1 MQKIILILILVLIFI
16 TFLAAFFYF
25 EKYGFQFEVPIIE
38 KAKPPDVSGEVKEF
52 QPYQYTIKGITLNI
66 THPLSYPNLRWE
78 KMPVLVKI
86 DSSTCNP
93 SRANDIR
100 YAMSLWEEKS
110 GAVSFK
116 EAEDYQVWVNCTS
129 DTESR
134 KDEGFIITKVGEG
147 GPTKILPTEYFNLS
161 ISGYAKIVST
171 TKDCIKPVRILH
183 ELGHVLGL
191 DHVNDSRS
199 ILYPY
204 EDCQQD
210 FTPEIVQTLK
220 ELYKVS
226 ALPDLYF
233 VNASA
238 KNFGSYLNISF
249 VVKNGGILSSA
260 PTKIKI
266 RSNTT
271 DIQDYALDSIEPGR
285 GLSVLLANVRAG
297 KISDIV
303 LTIDQENS
311 IKEYDEENNVVVLQ
325 TG

>member
-1 MQKIILILILVLIFI
+1 MQKIILVLIFI

-25 EKYGFQFEVPIIE
+25 KSSFQFEVPIIE

-52 QPYQYTIKGITLNI
+52 QPYQYAIKGITLNI
-66 THPLSYPNLRWE
+66 THPLSYPNLRWAN
-78 KMPVLVKI
+78 MPVLVKI

-93 SRANDIR
+93 SRANDVR
-100 YAMSLWEEKS
+100 YAMNLWEEKT
-110 GAVSFK
+110 GVVSFR
-116 EAEDYQVWVNCTS
+116 EAEDYQVWVNCTAE
-129 DTESR
+129 TESR
-134 KDEGFIITKVGEG
+134 KEEGFIITKVGEG
-147 GPTKILPTEYFNLS
+147 GPTKILPTDYFNLS

-183 ELGHVLGL
+183 EFGHVLGL
-191 DHVNDSRS
+191 DHVNDSKS

-210 FTPEIVQTLK
+210 FTPEILQTMS
-220 ELYKVS
+220 ELYKVE

-238 KNFGSYLNISF
+238 SSFGQYLNVSF
-249 VVKNGGILSSA
+249 VVRNGGILSSA

-285 GLSVLLANVRAG
+285 GLSIMLANVRIAR
-297 KISDIV
+297 ISDQIV
-303 LTIDQENS
+303 LAVDQENS
-311 IKEYDEENNVVVLQ
+311 IKEYDEENNIVVLQ